1 MDIVV
6 IGATGFVGRHM
17 VRHLHG
23 RGHRVIGIARRASN
37 NTADP
42 ERLSFLAADA
52 ATPGDWQAEVARAE
66 AVINLA
72 GRTIA
77 GRWSE
82 QAKREIRSS
91 RIETTRRVVEA
102 LALPGGRCRV
112 LLNASGVGYYGDRG
126 DEILTEASSP
136 GTGFLAELAAVW
148 EREALAAAKAG
159 IRVVP
164 MRFGLV
170 LGKDGGALSRM
181 LPAFRSFLGGPLGG
195 GTQWF
200 SWIHLEDLLEAVA
213 FLLDADSLSGP
224 VNLCAPEP
232 VPQRDFAAA
241 LGRVLR
247 RPSGF
252 ATPAFVLRLALG
264 EAAELL
270 LGGQRAVPERLLA
283 NGFSFRYSALEP
295 ALAELLGK
303 RAS

>member
-1 MDIVV
+1 MDIAV
-6 IGATGFVGRHM
+6 IGATGFVGRHLL
-17 VRHLHG
+17 RSLSA
-23 RGHRVIGIARRASN
+23 RGHRLVGIARRAPAVP
-37 NTADP
+37 ADS

-52 ATPGDWQAEVARAE
+52 ATPGQWQTEVARAE
-66 AVINLA
+66 AVVNLA

-82 QAKREIRSS
+82 GAKREIRAS

-102 LALPGGRCRV
+102 LAGGGRCRV

-136 GTGFLAELAAVW
+136 GTGFLAGLAAAW
-148 EREALAAAKAG
+148 EEEALAAAKAG

-164 MRFGLV
+164 MRFGVV

-181 LPAFRSFLGGPLGG
+181 IPAFRSFLGGPLGSG
-195 GTQWF
+195 AQWF
-200 SWIHLEDLLEAVA
+200 SWIHLEDLLEAIA
-213 FLLDADSLSGP
+213 FLLDAVSLSGP

-232 VPQRDFAAA
+232 VTQRDFAAA
-241 LGRVLR
+241 LGRVLK
-247 RPSGF
+247 RPSGL
-252 ATPAFVLRLALG
+252 ATPGFVLRLALG

-270 LGGQRAVPERLLA
+270 LGSQRALPERLLA
-283 NGFSFRYSALEP
+283 NGFSFRYPALEP

-303 RAS
+303 SAS